1 MRLHAIARKSNSL
14 KEKQT
19 IYVHGLFYIN
29 NYINKSNNNY
39 CNKISI
45 TECVKFSLVFVNL
58 KKKFDFQF
66 FFAVIVWLNFIL
78 KFLMPAPTKLMPH
91 VPYKTE
97 AKPRFWVYF
106 RPEIKRNSIRPT
118 ARMLDALAY
127 VIWMPR
133 LRLGIY
139 NTYARNSNFLA

>member
-66 FFAVIVWLNFIL
+66 FFAVIV
-78 KFLMPAPTKLMPH
+78 
-91 VPYKTE
+91 
-97 AKPRFWVYF
+97 
-106 RPEIKRNSIRPT
+106 
-118 ARMLDALAY
+118 
-127 VIWMPR
+127 
-133 LRLGIY
+133 
-139 NTYARNSNFLA
+139 